1 MSFVRVFP
9 VPVSVYARHVQSG
22 SAKSLIVAENA
33 CFEKVQAY
41 ALRQEK
47 HGTKIGTVAS
57 AEGISAEQQRGY
69 VLWFRLCRYMRFQN
83 RRVKRE
89 MKILRQFCRI
99 MIITLIGEVL
109 HWVLPLPVPASIYG
123 MAILFAGLVTGFIK
137 LDQVKDAGKFLIE
150 IMPVMFIP
158 AGVGLMSSWGDLR
171 PVLLPVSVITVVS
184 LVAVMVVSG
193 KVSQHVIRLEN
204 KTEAGSLLS
213 MEDMAAEEEAEL

>member
-1 MSFVRVFP
+1 
-9 VPVSVYARHVQSG
+9 
-22 SAKSLIVAENA
+22 
-33 CFEKVQAY
+33 
-41 ALRQEK
+41 
-47 HGTKIGTVAS
+47 
-57 AEGISAEQQRGY
+57 
-69 VLWFRLCRYMRFQN
+69 
-83 RRVKRE
+83 

-123 MAILFAGLVTGFIK
+123 LAILFAGLVTGVIK

>member
-1 MSFVRVFP
+1 
-9 VPVSVYARHVQSG
+9 
-22 SAKSLIVAENA
+22 
-33 CFEKVQAY
+33 
-41 ALRQEK
+41 
-47 HGTKIGTVAS
+47 
-57 AEGISAEQQRGY
+57 
-69 VLWFRLCRYMRFQN
+69 
-83 RRVKRE
+83 

-137 LDQVKDAGKFLIE
+137 LEQVKDAGKFLIE

-193 KVSQHVIRLEN
+193 KVSQHVIRLGN

>member
-1 MSFVRVFP
+1 
-9 VPVSVYARHVQSG
+9 
-22 SAKSLIVAENA
+22 
-33 CFEKVQAY
+33 
-41 ALRQEK
+41 
-47 HGTKIGTVAS
+47 
-57 AEGISAEQQRGY
+57 
-69 VLWFRLCRYMRFQN
+69 
-83 RRVKRE
+83 
-89 MKILRQFCRI
+89 

-123 MAILFAGLVTGFIK
+123 MAILFAGLVTGVIK